1 MNPMAHRA
9 GVRRRRQWLACR
21 IVALL
26 TLLVAL
32 SPLTMPAGISNPRIL
47 GTPYT
52 LWVSLALTV
61 LLLLL
66 TWLGSQL
73 QTREEE

>member
-1 MNPMAHRA
+1 MADQS

-21 IVALL
+21 IVAVL

-32 SPLTMPAGISNPRIL
+32 SPLTMPAGISNPSL
-47 GTPYT
+47 MGTPYT
-52 LWVSLALTV
+52 LWVSLLLTI
-61 LLLLL
+61 LLLVL

-73 QTREEE
+73 QAKRED